1 MRYKKNRGVAPSSGK
16 TQLSII
22 AQNQNR
28 ELGRGGGDDRGR
40 EGSLM
45 GLSWF
50 GGLEKGKSFEM

>member
-28 ELGRGGGDDRGR
+28 ELGRGGGGEQGEGRGSDGTFVVC
-40 EGSLM
+40 GSR
-45 GLSWF
+45 
-50 GGLEKGKSFEM
+50 KGEII